1 MITLFKRPQ
10 RIFRRFLRRDDGT
23 ASLEIVLVL
32 PVFMMLFMSAYEG
45 GMISMRHMMMERGLD
60 LAVRDVRI
68 GRLLD
73 PKHEDLKTRIC
84 DYARIIPN
92 CQQEL
97 QLEMIVMDVR
107 DWTNKLDGPVECINR
122 EEETDPDDIS
132 YALGGNNQLM
142 VLQVCTLFDP
152 VVPTSGLGKYIPKKS
167 GGAYALVASS
177 AFVMEP
183 FR

>member
-73 PKHEDLKTRIC
+73 PKHAELKARIC
-84 DYARIIPN
+84 DYAQIIPN
-92 CQQEL
+92 CENEL
-97 QLEMIVMDVR
+97 QLEMIQMDVR
-107 DWTNKLDGPVECINR
+107 NWTTALNGPIECINR
-122 EEETDPDDIS
+122 
-132 YALGGNNQLM
+132 ALDTQLEVDFGHGVNNELM

-152 VVPTSGLGKYIPKKS
+152 VVPTTGLGKYIPKKS
-167 GGAYALVASS
+167 GGAYALTATS

>member
-1 MITLFKRPQ
+1 MIMLFKKPRQ
-10 RIFRRFLRRDDGT
+10 SFRRFLRREDGT
-23 ASLEIVLVL
+23 ATLEIVLVL

-45 GMISMRHMMMERGLD
+45 GMISMRHMMLERGLD

-73 PKHEDLKTRIC
+73 PKHADLKKRIC
-84 DYARIIPN
+84 NYAQIIPD
-92 CQQEL
+92 CEQQL

-107 DWTNKLDGPVECINR
+107 GWSNALDGPIKCIDR
-122 EEETDPDDIS
+122 
-132 YALGGNNQLM
+132 ALTVQPAVSFTYGDNNQLM
-142 VLQVCTLFDP
+142 VLQVCALFDP
-152 VVPTSGLGKYIPKKS
+152 VVPTSGLGKSIPKQS

>member
-1 MITLFKRPQ
+1 MM
-10 RIFRRFLRRDDGT
+10 RFLKSPKRHIARFFAREDGM
-23 ASLEIVLVL
+23 ASIEIVIFL
-32 PVFMMLFMSAYEG
+32 PVFMMMFMSAYEG

-68 GRLLD
+68 GRMPD
-73 PKHEDLKTRIC
+73 PTHKELKKRIC
-84 DYARIIPN
+84 DNAGIIPDCIN
-92 CQQEL
+92 QL
-97 QLEMIVMDVR
+97 QLEMVNMDVR
-107 DWTNKLDGPVECINR
+107 AWTDELDGPIKCIDR
-122 EEETDPDDIS
+122 TLDVQPAVSFTHGD
-132 YALGGNNQLM
+132 NNELM

-183 FR
+183 YK

>member
-1 MITLFKRPQ
+1 MITPFKTKRRQ
-10 RIFRRFLRRDDGT
+10 LRRFLRREDGT

-32 PVFMMLFMSAYEG
+32 PFFMMLFMSAYEG
-45 GMISMRHMMMERGLD
+45 GMISLRHMMLERGLD

-68 GRLLD
+68 GRIVD
-73 PKHEDLKTRIC
+73 PEHAALKKQIC
-84 DYARIIPN
+84 DYASIIPDCTN
-92 CQQEL
+92 QL
-97 QLEMIVMDVR
+97 QLEMVAMDVR
-107 DWTNKLDGPVECINR
+107 NWSNALDGPIACIDR
-122 EEETDPDDIS
+122 
-132 YALGGNNQLM
+132 ALDVQRKVDYGFGVNNELM

-152 VVPTSGLGKYIPKKS
+152 VVPTSGLGKYIPKQN

>member
-1 MITLFKRPQ
+1 MISFFHKARRQL
-10 RIFRRFLRRDDGT
+10 RRFVRRDDGT
-23 ASLEIVLVL
+23 ASIEIVIIL
-32 PVFMMLFMSAYEG
+32 PVFMFFFMSAYEG
-45 GMISMRHMMMERGLD
+45 GMVSMRHMMMERGLD

-73 PKHEDLKTRIC
+73 PTHEELKTRIC
-84 DYARIIPN
+84 KYSSIIPDCN
-92 CQQEL
+92 EQL
-97 QLEMIVMDVR
+97 QLEMVVMDINN
-107 DWTNKLDGPVECINR
+107 WGTQLDGAIKCIDR
-122 EEETDPDDIS
+122 
-132 YALGGNNQLM
+132 ALTVQPAVQFTHGDNNELM

>member
-1 MITLFKRPQ
+1 MKPMFKKPKRML
-10 RIFRRFLRRDDGT
+10 RTFLRRDDGT
-23 ASLEIVLVL
+23 ATLELVILL

-68 GRLLD
+68 GKMLD
-73 PKHEDLKTRIC
+73 PTHEGLKTQIC
-84 DYARIIPN
+84 NYAQIIPD
-92 CQQEL
+92 CEAQL
-97 QLEMIVMDVR
+97 QLEMTLMDVR
-107 DWTNKLDGPVECINR
+107 NWTNELDGPVECIDR

-132 YALGGNNQLM
+132 YAHGGNNQLM

-152 VVPTSGLGKYIPKKS
+152 VVPTTGLGKSIPQKK
-167 GGAYALVASS
+167 GGGYALGATS